1 MAMGPERGYLNTAR
15 TDVGQI
21 DVGLRRYMLSV
32 YNYMAGGLAV
42 TGIIAFLI
50 SSSQPVQMAIWGSPL
65 RYVAIFAPLAV
76 VLFFSFRIQ
85 KMSFGAAQ
93 LTYWIYAALMGLS
106 LSFIFLAYTG
116 TSVAR
121 VFFITAGTFAATS
134 LYGYTTRR
142 DLTGV
147 GSFLFMGLIGILL
160 AGLVNIFIQS
170 TALQFAI
177 SVIGVIVFVG
187 LTAYDTQ
194 KIKEWYAASDDG
206 ATMGK
211 KAIFGALNLYL
222 DFINLFLMLLRLFGS
237 SRS

>member
-21 DVGLRRYMLSV
+21 DVGLRQYMLRV

-42 TGIIAFLI
+42 TGIIAYLI
-50 SSSQPVQMAIWGSPL
+50 ASSPSLQMTIWGSPL
-65 RYVAIFAPLAV
+65 RYVAIFAPFAV

-93 LTYWIYAALMGLS
+93 TTYWIYAALMGLS

-116 TSVAR
+116 TSIAR

-147 GSFLFMGLIGILL
+147 GSFMFMGLIGILL
-160 AGLVNIFIQS
+160 AGLVNLFIQS

-194 KIKEWYAASDDG
+194 KIKEWYVASDDG
-206 ATMGK
+206 QTMGK

-222 DFINLFLMLLRLFGS
+222 DFINLFLLLLRLFGS